1 MYVHLVLDI
10 YVHDRKK
17 NINMIHVNR
26 VAFKVEIL
34 LFLKYTE
41 LCTVSCDQFWIV
53 FYLIIVKIREYKIF
67 LFKWKI
73 KMYFCVKELM
83 EFLQENIYKM

>member
-1 MYVHLVLDI
+1 
-10 YVHDRKK
+10 
-17 NINMIHVNR
+17 MIHVNR

-34 LFLKYTE
+34 LFLTEYTE
-41 LCTVSCDQFWIV
+41 LCTVSCDQFWII

-73 KMYFCVKELM
+73 KMYFCVKELI